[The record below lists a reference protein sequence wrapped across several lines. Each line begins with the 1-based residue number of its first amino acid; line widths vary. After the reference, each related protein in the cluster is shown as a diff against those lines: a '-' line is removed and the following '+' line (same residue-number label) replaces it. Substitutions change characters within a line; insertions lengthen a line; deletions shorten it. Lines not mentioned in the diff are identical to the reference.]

1 MCTQLWVS
9 RKAGKY
15 WLIDDFLDLTN
26 EINLH
31 FLKEGKHVSSG
42 RLSFEVELKHE
53 LSYPFFNHFLDLA
66 FASVNAVWASAVIA
80 CK

>member
-1 MCTQLWVS
+1 MS

-15 WLIDDFLDLTN
+15 WLIDDFLHLTN

-31 FLKEGKHVSSG
+31 VLKEGKHVSSG

-53 LSYPFFNHFLDLA
+53 LSYPLFNHFLDLA